1 MVISRNVGWP
11 NLNLGGA
18 LTKSGGTSV
27 QIVRL
32 SKREIEGSLAYLPFL
47 LSRIGLTISVPVFS
61 ISDAVHCN
69 RPRSALQPSLQCTAS
84 VLAVHCLLVILLLLM
99 VNVGLHG
106 HTIITI
112 EGWLLQM
119 ESTPMFYSTLKKSI
133 ADNNT
138 SLRIFPLGRSSSLW
152 RKSGCGKR
160 PMAAEDQ
167 CLSRKSRWVMQLGS
181 SSG

>member
-1 MVISRNVGWP
+1 MNTPQTRFITLSAMKVTNTEHTAINGNQSKFRMS

-18 LTKSGGTSV
+18 LTKLGETSV
-27 QIVRL
+27 HIVRL
-32 SKREIEGSLAYLPFL
+32 SKREIVGSLTYLPFL

-112 EGWLLQM
+112 EG
-119 ESTPMFYSTLKKSI
+119 
-133 ADNNT
+133 
-138 SLRIFPLGRSSSLW
+138 
-152 RKSGCGKR
+152 
-160 PMAAEDQ
+160 
-167 CLSRKSRWVMQLGS
+167 
-181 SSG
+181 